1 MSALLGVVAALT
13 PNNVISGFTFAAT
26 IDSALASYNVATAAT
41 AAGWNGTAIVTATI
55 TQETG
60 GEITQGDESTNAFDT
75 GTLPA
80 GSTVALTLE
89 SGAFTRGAG
98 GAGGNGGILNR
109 DGKTGITGGT
119 AINFQSNGSIT
130 VDSGATVSGGGGG
143 GGGGGGFFDDPAEGY
158 GGGGGGGFPNGAG
171 GSGLFTASDGS
182 AGTTGGG
189 GAGGSG
195 ASSGGNGGAGGAVAT
210 AGTAGSA
217 ATGSGGA
224 AGGAGS
230 AIEKN
235 GNTVTVT
242 NNGQVDGDING

>member
-1 MSALLGVVAALT
+1 MSVLMGSASTLS
-13 PNNVISGFTFAAT
+13 PSDVISGFVFTAT
-26 IDSALASYNVATAAT
+26 IDSALTSYNVATAAT

-60 GEITQGDESTNAFDT
+60 GEITQTDESTVAFAT
-75 GTLPA
+75 GTLPT

-98 GAGGNGGILNR
+98 GAGGNGGVLNR
-109 DGKTGITGGT
+109 DGNTGIAGGT
-119 AINFQSNGSIT
+119 AVNFQSNGSIT
-130 VDSGATVSGGGGG
+130 VDSGGTVSGGGGG
-143 GGGGGGFFDDPAEGY
+143 GGGGGGFFNDPAEGY

-171 GSGLFTASDGS
+171 GSGPLTASDGS

-195 ASSGGNGGAGGAVAT
+195 ASSGGNGGAGGAVAA

-224 AGGAGS
+224 AGAAGS

-235 GNTVTVT
+235 GFTVTVT
-242 NNGQVDGDING
+242 NNGTVDGDTNA